1 MNYSWNWGVLFEQTG
16 IGNELYIHWM
26 ITGIGWLLLIGSI
39 AWAIAMVVGTIFGIM
54 RTLPNKTARRIG
66 TAYVTF
72 FRNIPLLV
80 QLFFGFT
87 WHQVG

>member
-26 ITGIGWLLLIGSI
+26 ITGLGWLLLIGSI

-54 RTLPNKTARRIG
+54 RTLPNKAARSIG

-72 FRNIPLLV
+72 FGGIGLV
-80 QLFFGFT
+80 NHLS
-87 WHQVG
+87 